1 MELQV
6 AQVMNMLQ
14 VLQDISEEDLPF
26 GLAYRLT
33 GVIEEL
39 VLVQKRYNEQVKKL
53 YDKYI
58 EKDESGEFKTEWD
71 SRKGEQILVIKN
83 DSEEDFNQAGVDLL
97 NERVQIPIEKLNI
110 EDWEQ
115 ANIKINLQ
123 EMMILKP
130 LFA

>member
-97 NERVQIPIEKLNI
+97 NERVQIPIEKFAIAINSRLKNI
-110 EDWEQ
+110 NYW
-115 ANIKINLQ
+115 KCKV
-123 EMMILKP
+123 MK
-130 LFA
+130 

>member
-39 VLVQKRYNEQVKKL
+39 VLVQKRYNEQVKRL

-71 SRKGEQILVIKN
+71 SRKGEQILAIKN

-115 ANIKINLQ
+115 ANIEINLQ